1 VTLGIAN
8 YINKI
13 RLIKRVLA
21 SGFSIIKDIIT
32 YINLVF
38 TFIVIRPLGTFNTY
52 FLNKCNAFTLL
63 ECNLY
68 SLGLDNFISKLTS
81 VLVQSQITS
90 HSRMAYASRE

>member
-32 YINLVF
+32 YIYLVF
-38 TFIVIRPLGTFNTY
+38 TFIVIRLLGTFNTY
-52 FLNKCNAFTLL
+52 F
-63 ECNLY
+63 
-68 SLGLDNFISKLTS
+68 
-81 VLVQSQITS
+81 
-90 HSRMAYASRE
+90 